1 MYPWM
6 VSTRGSGPRVVLVH
20 GSVSNGSSWSSQ
32 APLAESVEL
41 VVPDRGGYWPNPPR
55 GGTPFPQQAAELAEL
70 IEPGTHLVG
79 HSYGGVIAIL
89 AAALRVD
96 DVTSLTVLEPPLLHV
111 ARGVPAVDELVGGL
125 TALFDDAPDDP
136 RELIISFFALVGSSF
151 EPPDPLTRPL
161 HQGSVMLR
169 ADPLPHDVQLPEELD
184 PPPFRCLV
192 VSGAH
197 NPAHEAVCDALGERL
212 CAERAFVPGAGHM
225 IPRVGE
231 PFNELLLRFV
241 TEG

>member
-125 TALFDDAPDDP
+125 TALFDDAPDEL
-136 RELIISFFALVGSSF
+136 RELGEHTRCERVANLGAAALRHGQARVAQDAQVLGDGRLRDPEDVGEVARTGTRVLREAEDDA
-151 EPPDPLTRPL
+151 EPHRMAERLEARGGFGVARGD
-161 HQGSVMLR
+161 
-169 ADPLPHDVQLPEELD
+169 
-184 PPPFRCLV
+184 
-192 VSGAH
+192 SGAH
-197 NPAHEAVCDALGERL
+197 AP
-212 CAERAFVPGAGHM
+212 
-225 IPRVGE
+225 
-231 PFNELLLRFV
+231 
-241 TEG
+241 